1 MSVLTKL
8 MRAGEGKILRKLHR
22 IADQV
27 NSIEEDFESLSDAE
41 LRALTEEYKERYQ
54 EYVDSD
60 GKSGDSLDD
69 LLPEAFAT
77 VREAAKRVLGQ
88 RHYDVQIM
96 GGAALHMGYVAEMK
110 TGEGK
115 TLVGT
120 LPAYLNALSGKG
132 VHLIT
137 VNDYLAERDSELMGR
152 VHKFLGLEVGCI
164 LANMTPAQRREQYG
178 CDITYGTNNEFGFDY
193 LRDNMAWS
201 QDELVQRGHNFAIV
215 DEVDS
220 ILVDEARTPLIIS
233 GPADQATKWYGDFAK
248 LVTRLKKGE
257 AGQPLKGIEETG
269 DYDVD
274 EKKRTVGIHESGVAK
289 VEDWLGIDNLYE
301 SVNTPLVGYLN
312 NAIKA
317 KELFKKD
324 KDYVVI
330 DGEVMIVD
338 EHTGRILAGRRYNEG
353 MHQAIEAK
361 EGVDIKDENQTL
373 ATITLQN
380 FFRLYKR
387 RDYDSGLSGM
397 TGTAMTEAAEFQQI
411 YKLGVVPIPTNRP
424 MVRQDQSDLIYRT
437 EKAKFDAVVDDIA
450 EKHEHGQPILV
461 GTVSVEKS
469 EYLSQQLA
477 KRGIPHEVLNAKQHD
492 REASIVAQ
500 AGRKGA
506 VTVATNMAGRG
517 TDIKLG
523 GNPEDLAEAELR
535 QQGLDPEEHI
545 EEWAAALPA
554 AMERAEQAVKDEHD
568 EVKDLGGL
576 YVLGTERHESRR
588 IDNQLRGR
596 SGRQGDPGESRFYLS
611 LGDDLMRL
619 FKAQM
624 VERVMAMANVP
635 DDVPIENKMVT
646 RAIASAQSQVE
657 QQNFETRKNV
667 LKYDEVLNRQREVIY
682 GERRRVLEGEDLHEQ
697 VRHFMDDTIDAY
709 IAAET
714 AEGFAEDWD
723 LDRLWGAFKQL
734 YPVKVTVEELEDEAG
749 DRAGLTAEFI
759 TDAIKDD
766 IHAQYDAREEQ
777 LGSEIMRELERRVV
791 LSVLDRKWRE
801 HLYEMD
807 YLQEGIGLRAMA
819 QKDPLV
825 EYQREGFDMFT
836 AMMEGIKEES
846 VGYLFNLEVQVEQQ
860 VEEVPVEDAKPS
872 LDKKEDAV
880 PAGAGRP
887 EIRAKGLEAPQRRG
901 GLHFSAPSVDGEGG
915 VVEGDLVEDAPA
927 GPVRSAADGMTRAE
941 RRKAQRSG
949 GGRRRKK

>member
-1 MSVLTKL
+1 MSVFNKL

-27 NSIEEDFESLSDAE
+27 NSIEEDFVNLSDAE
-41 LRALTEEYKERYQ
+41 LRALTDEYKQRFQ
-54 EYVDSD
+54 D
-60 GKSGDSLDD
+60 GESLDD

-96 GGAALHMGYVAEMK
+96 GGAALHLGHVAEMK

-137 VNDYLAERDSELMGR
+137 VNDYLAERDSEMMGR

-164 LANMTPAQRREQYG
+164 LANMSPAQRREQYS

-201 QDELVQRGHNFAIV
+201 QDELVQRGHNFAVV

-257 AGQPLKGIEETG
+257 PGQPLKGIEETG
-269 DYDVD
+269 DYEVD
-274 EKKRTVGIHESGVAK
+274 EKKRTVAIHEAGVAK
-289 VEDWLGIDNLYE
+289 VEDWLGIENLYE

-317 KELFKKD
+317 KELFKND

-380 FFRLYKR
+380 FFRLYSK
-387 RDYDSGLSGM
+387 LSGM
-397 TGTAMTEAAEFQQI
+397 TGTAMTEAAEFHQI
-411 YKLGVVPIPTNRP
+411 YKLGVVPIPTNRD
-424 MVRQDQSDLIYRT
+424 MVRKDQPDLIYRT
-437 EKAKFDAVVDDIA
+437 EVAKFSAVVDDIA
-450 EKHEHGQPILV
+450 EKHEKGQPILV
-461 GTVSVEKS
+461 GTTSVEKS
-469 EYLSQQLA
+469 EYLSQQLS

-492 REASIVAQ
+492 REATIVAQ
-500 AGRKGA
+500 AGRRGA

-523 GNPEDLAEAELR
+523 GNPDDLAEAELR
-535 QQGLDPEEHI
+535 QRGLDPEEHI
-545 EEWAAALPA
+545 EEWAHALPEA
-554 AMERAEQAVKDEHD
+554 LTRAEAAVKAEFE

-657 QQNFETRKNV
+657 TQNFETRKNV
-667 LKYDEVLNRQREVIY
+667 LKYDEVLNSQREVIY
-682 GERRRVLEGEDLHEQ
+682 RERRRVLEGEDLQEQ
-697 VRHFMDDTIDAY
+697 VRFMMDDTIDAY

-714 AEGFAEDWD
+714 VEGFAEEWD
-723 LDRLWGAFKQL
+723 LERLWGAFKQL
-734 YPVKVTVEELEDEAG
+734 YPVKVTIEELEEAAG
-749 DRAGLTAEFI
+749 DRAGITAEFI
-759 TDAIKDD
+759 AESIKDD
-766 IHAQYDAREEQ
+766 IHEQYEAREKT
-777 LGSEIMRELERRVV
+777 LGSDIMRELERRVV

-825 EYQREGFDMFT
+825 EYQREGFDMFN
-836 AMMEGIKEES
+836 AMQDGIKEES

-860 VEEVPVEDAKPS
+860 VEEVPVQDAAPS
-872 LDKKEDAV
+872 LTKE
-880 PAGAGRP
+880 PARP
-887 EIRAKGLEAPQRRG
+887 EIRAKGLDAPQRPDR
-901 GLHFSAPSVDGEGG
+901 LHFSAPTVDGEGG
-915 VVEGDLVEDAPA
+915 VVEGDFESEAA
-927 GPVRSAADGMTRAE
+927 GDGDGMTRAE
-941 RRKAQRSG
+941 RRKAQKAS